1 MVKEGI
7 DLFDGHLSKIIQKQA
22 RPSFIPFRWFVKDE
36 KSKFVERE
44 IEPDQK
50 FQLKGNSG
58 TGFAEK
64 LQQLEDSY
72 EKGRLQ
78 DFWR

>member
-36 KSKFVERE
+36 ASKVVEEKSNPIK
-44 IEPDQK
+44 
-50 FQLKGNSG
+50 NSSG
-58 TGFAEK
+58 KATQA
-64 LQQLEDSY
+64 LVS
-72 EKGRLQ
+72 
-78 DFWR
+78 